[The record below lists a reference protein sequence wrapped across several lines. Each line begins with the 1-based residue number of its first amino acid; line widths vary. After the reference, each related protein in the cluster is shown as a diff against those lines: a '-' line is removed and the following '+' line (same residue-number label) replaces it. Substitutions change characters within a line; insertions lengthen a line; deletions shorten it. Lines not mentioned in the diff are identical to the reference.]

1 MPKNDV
7 WEKYIKENV
16 IASGSYT
23 NIYKAIHKK
32 TGNFVAIKEVNKN
45 KLKLFYNIDLNENE
59 NYKIILNNENSI
71 EIKEIIQTKENIYI
85 IMDYCFCNLEDFIKM
100 NKKNISISN
109 IQKILNQINN
119 CFKIVLKN
127 NIIYKDL
134 KPSNILLSLNE
145 MNEIDFKLS
154 NKIIKRLNNNSSQSK
169 KDINLTVSP
178 ELIKGETVTNK
189 SDIWSLGI
197 IIYYLYFKEYPYK
210 GKREYQVLKDI
221 ESNKELKI
229 INDNDL
235 NDLVRKMLIIDVKK
249 RISWEDY
256 FNHIFFKKKIIEGN
270 QFNLICKQHSQQFNS
285 YCSNCK
291 SNICN
296 LCLNEHESHKI
307 VSFLDIGLTHL
318 ELKQLENLINELND
332 NIENLNK
339 IYINMNDL
347 LNKMKLIEKNN
358 SIYENNLKNNYKQY
372 YIDYLSNI
380 NKQIK
385 ILDLINFNTLE
396 NTIICEYCIQ
406 KSNNNDDLNRQI
418 LNYKN
423 KNELEEKC
431 DLYLNDK
438 RIDFCST
445 YKFPENGKYIIKLK
459 FKKNIADI
467 SDIFSNCTSLIS
479 IDLSNFNTSNLNN
492 MNNMFY
498 NCSSLT
504 SLNLSNFKSHN
515 IKYMDKMFFQCS
527 SLNSIDLSNFNGEI
541 EYFIMILNSCKLLKS
556 LNLSNF
562 NSNYCDNMSNLFS
575 KCSSLT
581 SLNLSNFNTNK
592 INDMSNMFYN
602 CSSLTSLNLSNFNTS
617 NVNNMSYMFSN
628 CSSLTSLDLS
638 NFNTSNVINMSNMF
652 SNCSSL
658 TLLNIS
664 NFNINNVKY
673 KNDVFINL
681 NKNCKV
687 IYNDEK

>member
-1 MPKNDV
+1 
-7 WEKYIKENV
+7 
-16 IASGSYT
+16 
-23 NIYKAIHKK
+23 
-32 TGNFVAIKEVNKN
+32 
-45 KLKLFYNIDLNENE
+45 
-59 NYKIILNNENSI
+59 
-71 EIKEIIQTKENIYI
+71 
-85 IMDYCFCNLEDFIKM
+85 
-100 NKKNISISN
+100 
-109 IQKILNQINN
+109 
-119 CFKIVLKN
+119 
-127 NIIYKDL
+127 
-134 KPSNILLSLNE
+134 
-145 MNEIDFKLS
+145 
-154 NKIIKRLNNNSSQSK
+154 
-169 KDINLTVSP
+169 
-178 ELIKGETVTNK
+178 
-189 SDIWSLGI
+189 
-197 IIYYLYFKEYPYK
+197 
-210 GKREYQVLKDI
+210 
-221 ESNKELKI
+221 
-229 INDNDL
+229 
-235 NDLVRKMLIIDVKK
+235 
-249 RISWEDY
+249 
-256 FNHIFFKKKIIEGN
+256 
-270 QFNLICKQHSQQFNS
+270 
-285 YCSNCK
+285 
-291 SNICN
+291 
-296 LCLNEHESHKI
+296 
-307 VSFLDIGLTHL
+307 
-318 ELKQLENLINELND
+318 
-332 NIENLNK
+332 
-339 IYINMNDL
+339 MNDL

-602 CSSLTSLNLSNFNTS
+602 CSSLTSLNLSNFNT
-617 NVNNMSYMFSN
+617 
-628 CSSLTSLDLS
+628 
-638 NFNTSNVINMSNMF
+638 
-652 SNCSSL
+652 
-658 TLLNIS
+658 
-664 NFNINNVKY
+664 NNVKY
-673 KNDVFINL
+673 MN
-681 NKNCKV
+681 
-687 IYNDEK
+687 YMMS